1 MKKKISTHL
10 IAVMLFAVMIPA
22 TALAGGIRWQSFEKG
37 MAMAKDQGKN
47 VVLYFHADWCGYCK
61 KMDKTTF
68 RNASVIDYIND
79 NFIAISV
86 DSDREQKIAQS
97 YGVRGLPT
105 MWFVKPDSSKISHLP
120 GYVDGKTMSSILK
133 FIKTESYKTMSY
145 NDFKKAL

>member
-22 TALAGGIRWQSFEKG
+22 TALAGGIQWQSFDKG
-37 MAMAKDQGKN
+37 MAMAKEQGKN

-61 KMDKTTF
+61 KMEKTTF
-68 RNASVIDYIND
+68 KKASVIDYINK
-79 NFIAISV
+79 NFIAITV
-86 DSDREQKIAQS
+86 DSDKEKKIAKD

-105 MWFVKPDSSKISHLP
+105 MWFVKPDSSKIGNRA
-120 GYVDGKTMSSILK
+120 GYLEEETLVTILK